1 MSFMIAGFETLSH
14 ILLIKEYIFTNK
26 ATIPDSEDSLLILA
40 SPKGFLHRTSLSHEV
55 VD

>member
-26 ATIPDSEDSLLILA
+26 ATINVL
-40 SPKGFLHRTSLSHEV
+40 
-55 VD
+55 